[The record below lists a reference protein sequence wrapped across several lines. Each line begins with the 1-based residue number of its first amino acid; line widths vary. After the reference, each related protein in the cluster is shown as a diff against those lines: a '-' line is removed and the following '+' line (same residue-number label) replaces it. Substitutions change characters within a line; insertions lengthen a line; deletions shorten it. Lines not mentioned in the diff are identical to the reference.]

1 MDRIEE
7 LALKISQGTATPQEV
22 ALYQSLTAGE
32 NTAMG
37 RTFFDPTFG
46 SSMTPNGDTARLQE
60 LSSKISRGIAT
71 QQEMALYRNLVANQN
86 ASASRPMFDPTFG
99 SSMFPMTSPESN
111 LTGPQGPSAPRYANP
126 FTMDANA
133 NNIPDYLQMTSGQD
147 MGMEQEITAGEEDW
161 QNRTAGFPFIFAG
174 GSDLSTEL
182 YSLGRAIGAPAG
194 SRGRMMTGISSAG
207 AAAFD
212 IARNI
217 AGGIGFEKRN
227 QYVRDWYANQQR
239 QNSFTPNPQY
249 RNTNTVGGITYGQ
262 EGGELFQ
269 GEMTSL
275 RQPTQGDQM
284 RQMAAFVMDM
294 LQEGEDPESIIEN
307 LIGQGVPETQA
318 QQIVSLVMEQSGKQ
332 QGGMKKG
339 GNFTKKPGD
348 KVTFMHGGKK
358 HSGVI
363 KEIVNGEIV
372 LK

>member
-1 MDRIEE
+1 MDEIQK
-7 LALKISQGTATPQEV
+7 LALKISQGTATQQEL
-22 ALYQSLTAGE
+22 ALYRKLIVNKNISV
-32 NTAMG
+32 G
-37 RTFFDPTFG
+37 RNMYDPTFG
-46 SSMTPNGDTARLQE
+46 TSMYPIGNAANIQALSAKVSQGTATP
-60 LSSKISRGIAT
+60 
-71 QQEMALYRNLVANQN
+71 QEMVLYRNLVTNEN
-86 ASASRPMFDPTFG
+86 ASAGRTMYDPDFG
-99 SSMFPMTSPESN
+99 SSMFSQMSPEANLAVLQGHDIPGHSN
-111 LTGPQGPSAPRYANP
+111 SFAADT
-126 FTMDANA
+126 DV
-133 NNIPDYLQMTSGQD
+133 NNIPDSSQMN
-147 MGMEQEITAGEEDW
+147 TAQGTGIGEEGDEEW
-161 QNRTAGFPFIFAG
+161 QNRMPAFPFIFAG

-194 SRGRMMTGISSAG
+194 SRGRMMTGIASAG

-217 AGGIGFEKRN
+217 AGGVGYEKRN

-239 QNSFTPNPQY
+239 QNSYTPNPQY
-249 RNTNTVGGITYGQ
+249 TNTNTTGEIVYSQ

-294 LQEGEDPESIIEN
+294 LQEGEQPDAIIEN
-307 LIGQGVPETQA
+307 LIGQGVPEGQA
-318 QQIVSLVMEQSGKQ
+318 QQIVSLVMEQTGNQ

>member
-1 MDRIEE
+1 MDQIQE

-22 ALYQSLTAGE
+22 ALY
-32 NTAMG
+32 
-37 RTFFDPTFG
+37 
-46 SSMTPNGDTARLQE
+46 
-60 LSSKISRGIAT
+60 
-71 QQEMALYRNLVANQN
+71 RNLVANEN
-86 ASASRPMFDPTFG
+86 AMMGRTMFDPTFG
-99 SSMFPMTSPESN
+99 SSMFPTTSPEASM
-111 LTGPQGPSAPRYANP
+111 TGPQGPSAPRYANP
-126 FTMDANA
+126 FVTDANA
-133 NNIPDYLQMTSGQD
+133 NNIPDYLQMLAPQEQQTD
-147 MGMEQEITAGEEDW
+147 EEELGMAGADGEEW
-161 QNRTAGFPFIFAG
+161 QNRMPAFPFISAG
-174 GSDLSTEL
+174 GSDVSSEL

-194 SRGRMMTGISSAG
+194 SRGRMMTGIASAG

-227 QYVRDWYANQQR
+227 QYVKDWYANQQR

-294 LQEGEDPESIIEN
+294 LQEGEQPDAIIEN
-307 LIGQGVPETQA
+307 LIGQGVPEAQA
-318 QQIVSLVMEQSGKQ
+318 QQIVSLVMEQTGNQ
-332 QGGMKKG
+332 QSGMKKG

>member
-1 MDRIEE
+1 MDQIQE
-7 LALKISQGTATPQEV
+7 LALKISQGTATPQEI
-22 ALYQSLTAGE
+22 ALYQSLVGNE
-32 NTAMG
+32 NTMMG
-37 RTFFDPTFG
+37 RTMFDPTFG
-46 SSMTPNGDTARLQE
+46 NSMYPTGNAANIQALSAKVSQGTATP
-60 LSSKISRGIAT
+60 
-71 QQEMALYRNLVANQN
+71 QEMALYRNLVANEN
-86 ASASRPMFDPTFG
+86 ASAGRTMYDPNFG
-99 SSMFPMTSPESN
+99 SSMFSQISPEAN
-111 LTGPQGPSAPRYANP
+111 LTGPQGPDAPRYSNP
-126 FTMDANA
+126 FAADTDT
-133 NNIPDYLQMTSGQD
+133 NNIPDYLQMNTGQGT
-147 MGMEQEITAGEEDW
+147 GMGEEGVEGDEEW
-161 QNRTAGFPFIFAG
+161 QNRMPAFPFIFAG
-174 GSDLSTEL
+174 GSDVSSEL

-194 SRGRMMTGISSAG
+194 SRGRMMTGIASAG

-227 QYVRDWYANQQR
+227 QYVKDWYANQQR

-294 LQEGEDPESIIEN
+294 LQEGEQPDAIIEN
-307 LIGQGVPETQA
+307 LIGQGVPEAQA
-318 QQIVSLVMEQSGKQ
+318 QQIVSLVMEQTENQ